1 MGIHKNSNENMD
13 DHHLY
18 EIIDSEENIVY
29 KYGICGKPL
38 NSDGTSPRAN
48 EQVTMFN
55 RLVGYVQYFAN
66 ILLIGIPGRVKAKQI
81 EKGYISKFEQENGRR
96 PRGNP
101 Q

>member
-18 EIIDSEENIVY
+18 EIVDSEDNTVF

-38 NSDGTSPRAN
+38 NSDGTSKRAN
-48 EQVTMFN
+48 EQLTVFN

-66 ILLIGIPGRVKAKQI
+66 ILITGIPGRVKAKEI
-81 EKGYISKFEQENGRR
+81 ENEYIEKFEQEHGHR

-101 Q
+101 